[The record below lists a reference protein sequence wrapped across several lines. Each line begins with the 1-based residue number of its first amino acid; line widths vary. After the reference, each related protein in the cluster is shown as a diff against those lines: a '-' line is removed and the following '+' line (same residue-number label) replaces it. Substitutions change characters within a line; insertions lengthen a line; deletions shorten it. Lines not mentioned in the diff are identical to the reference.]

1 MRAYTLSI
9 LTQLADTGSPIV
21 EKEIIDWVNNKLAQG
36 KKTTSIR
43 NFQVKTKNNS
53 IENNKRKCWDVN
65 SSHRLSTIQDSSIA
79 KARVVIDLIDCIKPG
94 TINYE
99 LVREGGP
106 DEDNLA
112 NAKYAIS
119 MARKIGAR
127 VYALPEDITEVKQK
141 MVMTVFSTLMARD
154 YVPSMDS
161 KNN

>member
-65 SSHRLSTIQDSSIA
+65 STSPSVDYTGLFHCQSTSGHRLD
-79 KARVVIDLIDCIKPG
+79 
-94 TINYE
+94 
-99 LVREGGP
+99 
-106 DEDNLA
+106 
-112 NAKYAIS
+112 
-119 MARKIGAR
+119 
-127 VYALPEDITEVKQK
+127 
-141 MVMTVFSTLMARD
+141 
-154 YVPSMDS
+154 
-161 KNN
+161 

>member
-43 NFQVKTKNNS
+43 NFQVIKQNNS
-53 IENNKRKCWDVN
+53 IEKNLPNVN
-65 SSHRLSTIQDSSIA
+65 SSPSVDHRQDSSIA

-154 YVPSMDS
+154 YVPTMDS